1 MGEADPFQRL
11 FTIAVEQ
18 ARDWYAVDSRALTD
32 VPALSIEA
40 ACAMV
45 RGKLSGHMPTVLAD
59 DLYTLADKLQV
70 PTYRSP
76 AYVDGR
82 PPSDDPWLGY
92 RCLIGTPAALR
103 DASVTIK
110 TLVISSSMRLRTS
123 STSVLSRR

>member
-18 ARDWYAVDSRALTD
+18 AGDWYAVDSRALTD

-45 RGKLSGHMPTVLAD
+45 RGKLSGHMPTALAG
-59 DLYTLADKLQV
+59 DLYTLADKLHV

-76 AYVDGR
+76 AYVDGIF
-82 PPSDDPWLGY
+82 
-92 RCLIGTPAALR
+92 CLECIIAALKKAPKER
-103 DASVTIK
+103 SPG
-110 TLVISSSMRLRTS
+110 
-123 STSVLSRR
+123 